1 MAGVCDGHGIN
12 GHLVSNYVKLNLPK
26 LLTEI
31 IWTDSFDENKT
42 NSFLPPLSSK
52 AVSSSFPGFS
62 GQGLVDEFATQ
73 NSILSENEN
82 SFAQES

>member
-31 IWTDSFDENKT
+31 IWSDSFDENKT
-42 NSFLPPLSSK
+42 NLFLPPLSQK
-52 AVSSSFPGFS
+52 AVSSSFAGFNVK
-62 GQGLVDEFATQ
+62 GLVDEFATQ
-73 NSILSENEN
+73 NGILSENDS
-82 SFAQES
+82 SFAQQS